1 MPFDYLLKN
10 ASVVKSTRFSNN
22 YFIFLCL
29 NFVKKWKELKT
40 VPLMFLISFCFFIL
54 GKEVW
59 EKDFVL
65 NTIKSKGGYKMG
77 FISRIKQKHHKLKK
91 AENELAT
98 EIVEEKLEELN
109 ISLPGVQVNKYDKNA
124 RIKTKLKKELIY
136 EIEMLIYLNKDNL
149 IKNVA

>member
-1 MPFDYLLKN
+1 
-10 ASVVKSTRFSNN
+10 
-22 YFIFLCL
+22 
-29 NFVKKWKELKT
+29 
-40 VPLMFLISFCFFIL
+40 
-54 GKEVW
+54 
-59 EKDFVL
+59 
-65 NTIKSKGGYKMG
+65 MG

-98 EIVEEKLEELN
+98 EIVEIFEEKLEELN

-136 EIEMLIYLNKDNL
+136 EIEMLIYLNKNNL